1 MAVTNNISIE
11 QYLEKV
17 ARFSENEYG
26 KLIRSQFKDI
36 KGSSELA
43 MLAAPSAEE
52 LEQLKRAVAIMTP
65 DEKQNADS
73 LTDEQIQRIAA
84 DARIDPANFAIFMNG
99 YTLHH
104 KRVS

>member
-1 MAVTNNISIE
+1 MTIINKISIE

-17 ARFSENEYG
+17 GRFSDSDYG
-26 KLIRSQFKDI
+26 MMIRSQFKDI

-52 LEQLKRAVAIMTP
+52 LEQLKKAVAIMTP

-73 LTDEQIQRIAA
+73 LTDEQTQRIAA
-84 DARIDPANFAIFMNG
+84 DAQVDPANFAIFMNG
-99 YTLHH
+99 YTLHC